1 MVFVMEKRCQWY
13 CAILSNVI
21 CLIFWQFLENIFIF
35 TPNLVFFEDKL
46 LLDFEKGNC
55 IIK

>member
-13 CAILSNVI
+13 CAILSNVV

-46 LLDFEKGNC
+46 LLDFEKE
-55 IIK
+55 KFYY